1 MSIIF
6 SSFTI
11 KIIYTKLSRPKCPRN
26 FNFQFLLSPVAGHSS
41 VPYGVGVSSREDE
54 NLGDD
59 TAHQCSNP
67 TDGVSFSVIVSSSSL
82 RQGKLAVGDANS
94 DTSISETTTPL
105 SPDGTRLTEL
115 MITVEAPLLP
125 SEKSTVLPNDET
137 MPPLLLIMPK
147 LDVVLQH
154 AKDNHQL
161 LSKKVFLVNFFGSHL
176 YELCPNPTPT
186 LFDEYCRM
194 IIEDHLE
201 VGDRNFDVN
210 IPSTKWV
217 SHNSLIEMVF
227 SVILVYMFLLIV

>member
-1 MSIIF
+1 
-6 SSFTI
+6 
-11 KIIYTKLSRPKCPRN
+11 
-26 FNFQFLLSPVAGHSS
+26 
-41 VPYGVGVSSREDE
+41 
-54 NLGDD
+54 
-59 TAHQCSNP
+59 
-67 TDGVSFSVIVSSSSL
+67 
-82 RQGKLAVGDANS
+82 
-94 DTSISETTTPL
+94 
-105 SPDGTRLTEL
+105 
-115 MITVEAPLLP
+115 
-125 SEKSTVLPNDET
+125 

>member
-6 SSFTI
+6 FSFTI
-11 KIIYTKLSRPKCPRN
+11 KIIYTKFSRSKCPRN
-26 FNFQFLLSPVAGHSS
+26 LNFQFLLSPVAGHSS
-41 VPYGVGVSSREDE
+41 VPYDVGGSSREDE

-59 TAHQCSNP
+59 AAQCSNP
-67 TDGVSFSVIVSSSSL
+67 TAGVSFSVIVSSSSL
-82 RQGKLAVGDANS
+82 RQGELAEKDANS
-94 DTSISETTTPL
+94 DTTISDTTTPL
-105 SPDGTRLTEL
+105 SPDGTLLTEL
-115 MITVEAPLLP
+115 MVTVEAPLLP
-125 SEKSTVLPNDET
+125 SEESTVLPNDET
-137 MPPLLLIMPK
+137 MPPPLLILPK

-161 LSKKVFLVNFFGSHL
+161 LSKMVCLVNFFGSHL

-186 LFDEYCRM
+186 MFDEYCRM
-194 IIEDHLE
+194 ILEDHPE

-227 SVILVYMFLLIV
+227 SVKLVYMFLLIV